1 MNVSTRFRTGETRI
15 RTSKSPGRSLR
26 HWQIQVFAVS
36 WITYAAFYF
45 PRSAFSAAKVGI
57 LEDPTVNLALT
68 KQMLGNLDALYLA
81 AYAVGQFVWGA
92 VAERWGTRVVV
103 TGGMILAGLAA
114 VSMGLSTALWLFAPL
129 MITQG
134 LAQAT
139 GWAALSK
146 NIASF
151 FTVARRGRMMGL
163 FSTSYAF
170 GGLVAAPVTGWFAY
184 SLFDSWRVAFLAGGA
199 IILVLLL
206 LFLAL
211 QRNNLRECGLPD
223 IDVIDSAP
231 PGAEPMTTATATT
244 GTPTTGTATTGTG
257 PEPPAERRR
266 MRPADLLAAARHDSM
281 VLRLGLS
288 YFLLKPARYAVLLW
302 GPVLVLEAMPGVDKI
317 TAILVPVAF
326 GVAGL
331 IAPVALG
338 WMSDTVFDARR
349 VPVCVLAL
357 AVLVGVLCLWGP
369 LTASGSIWLVS
380 AALAL
385 IGLAAYGAD
394 AMISGVAAVDFGT
407 SRYAAGSAGF
417 INGCGSVGAILGGLL
432 PGYFG
437 GTTLFFGFAVAAAL
451 AAAILAPH
459 WNRRP
464 VSA

>member
-1 MNVSTRFRTGETRI
+1 MLPTTTLRRSTVMNVSTRAQPTRT
-15 RTSKSPGRSLR
+15 LR
-26 HWQIQVFAVS
+26 QWQIQVFAVS
-36 WITYAAFYF
+36 WITYVAFYF

-57 LEDPTVNLALT
+57 LEDPAVNDVLT

-103 TGGMILAGLAA
+103 TGGMVLAGVAA
-114 VSMGLSTALWLFAPL
+114 IFMGLGAALWLFAPL
-129 MITQG
+129 MIAQG

-151 FTVARRGRMMGL
+151 FTVSSRGRAMGM

-170 GGLVAAPVTGWFAY
+170 GGLVAAPVAGWIAY
-184 SLFDSWRVAFLAGGA
+184 GLFDSWRVAFLAGGG

-206 LFLAL
+206 VFLAL

-223 IDVIDSAP
+223 IDVIDSAQP
-231 PGAEPMTTATATT
+231 VAQPATQPGTQPD
-244 GTPTTGTATTGTG
+244 
-257 PEPPAERRR
+257 PPAEPEQRRR
-266 MRPADLLAAARHDSM
+266 VRPADLLAAARHDSM

-288 YFLLKPARYAVLLW
+288 YFLLKPARYAILLW
-302 GPVLVLEAMPGVDKI
+302 GPVLVLQAVPGIDKV
-317 TAILVPVAF
+317 TAVLVPIAF

-331 IAPVALG
+331 VAPIALG
-338 WMSDTVFDARR
+338 WISDTAFGARR
-349 VPVCVLAL
+349 VPVCVLSL
-357 AVLVGVLCLWGP
+357 VLLIGVLCLWGP
-369 LTASGSIWLVS
+369 LTSSGSIWLIS
-380 AALAL
+380 TALAL

-407 SRYAAGSAGF
+407 SRHAAGSAGF

-437 GTTLFFGFAVAAAL
+437 GTALFFGFAGAAAV

-464 VSA
+464 ISA

>member
-1 MNVSTRFRTGETRI
+1 MNVSTPVRPTRT
-15 RTSKSPGRSLR
+15 LR
-26 HWQIQVFAVS
+26 QWQVQVFAVS

-57 LEDPTVNLALT
+57 LGDPAVNDVLT

-103 TGGMILAGLAA
+103 TGGMILAGVAA
-114 VSMGLSTALWLFAPL
+114 IFMGLGTALWLFAPL
-129 MITQG
+129 MIVQG

-151 FTVARRGRMMGL
+151 FTVSSRGRAMGM

-170 GGLVAAPVTGWFAY
+170 GGLVAAPVAGWIAY
-184 SLFDSWRVAFLAGGA
+184 GLFDSWRVAFLAGGG

-206 LFLAL
+206 VFLAL
-211 QRNNLRECGLPD
+211 QRNDLRECGLPD
-223 IDVIDSAP
+223 IDVIDSAQP
-231 PGAEPMTTATATT
+231 AGP
-244 GTPTTGTATTGTG
+244 PTTQRDE
-257 PEPPAERRR
+257 PEQRRR
-266 MRPADLLAAARHDSM
+266 VRPADLLAAARHDSM

-288 YFLLKPARYAVLLW
+288 YFLLKPARYAILLW
-302 GPVLVLEAMPGVDKI
+302 GPVLVLQAVPGIDKV
-317 TAILVPVAF
+317 TAVLVPIAF

-331 IAPVALG
+331 VAPIALG
-338 WMSDTVFDARR
+338 WISDTVFGARR
-349 VPVCVLAL
+349 VPVCVLSL
-357 AVLVGVLCLWGP
+357 VLLIGVLCLWGP
-369 LTASGSIWLVS
+369 LTSSGSIWLIS
-380 AALAL
+380 TALAL

-407 SRYAAGSAGF
+407 SRHAAGSAGF

-437 GTTLFFGFAVAAAL
+437 PTALFFGFAVASAV

-464 VSA
+464 ISA

>member
-1 MNVSTRFRTGETRI
+1 MNVSTLFFRPGTGSR
-15 RTSKSPGRSLR
+15 SKTLR
-26 HWQIQVFAVS
+26 QWQIQVFAVS

-45 PRSAFSAAKVGI
+45 PRSAFSAAKVGV
-57 LEDPTVNLALT
+57 LDDPTVNLVLT
-68 KQMLGNLDALYLA
+68 KQMLGNLDAVYLA

-103 TGGMILAGLAA
+103 TGGMIMAGLAA
-114 VSMGLSTALWLFAPL
+114 IFMGLGTALWLFAPL
-129 MITQG
+129 MIVQG

-151 FTVARRGRMMGL
+151 FTVSSRGRVMGM

-170 GGLVAAPVTGWFAY
+170 GGLVAAPVAGWFAY
-184 SLFDSWRVAFLAGGA
+184 SVFDSWRAAFFAGGG

-206 LFLAL
+206 VFLLL
-211 QRNNLRECGLPD
+211 QRNNLRECGLPT
-223 IDVIDSAP
+223 IDVIDSTP
-231 PGAEPMTTATATT
+231 PGATASADR
-244 GTPTTGTATTGTG
+244 
-257 PEPPAERRR
+257 PEPVEPAAERRR
-266 MRPADLLAAARHDSM
+266 VRPADLLSAARHDPM

-288 YFLLKPARYAVLLW
+288 YFLLKPARYAILLW
-302 GPVLVLEAMPGVDKI
+302 GPVLVLQAIPGIDKI
-317 TAILVPVAF
+317 TAVLVPVAF

-331 IAPVALG
+331 IAPIALG
-338 WMSDTVFDARR
+338 WISDTLFDARR
-349 VPVCVLAL
+349 VPVCVLSL
-357 AVLVGVLCLWGP
+357 AALVGVLCAWGP
-369 LTASGSIWLVS
+369 LTASGSVWLVC

-407 SRYAAGSAGF
+407 SRHAAGAAGF
-417 INGCGSVGAILGGLL
+417 INGFGSVGAILGGLL
-432 PGYFG
+432 PGYFE
-437 GTTLFFGFAVAAAL
+437 GTALFFGFAVAAA
-451 AAAILAPH
+451 AAAVILLPS

>member
-1 MNVSTRFRTGETRI
+1 M
-15 RTSKSPGRSLR
+15 
-26 HWQIQVFAVS
+26 
-36 WITYAAFYF
+36 
-45 PRSAFSAAKVGI
+45 
-57 LEDPTVNLALT
+57 
-68 KQMLGNLDALYLA
+68 
-81 AYAVGQFVWGA
+81 
-92 VAERWGTRVVV
+92 
-103 TGGMILAGLAA
+103 
-114 VSMGLSTALWLFAPL
+114 
-129 MITQG
+129 
-134 LAQAT
+134 
-139 GWAALSK
+139 
-146 NIASF
+146 
-151 FTVARRGRMMGL
+151 

-170 GGLVAAPVTGWFAY
+170 GGLVAAPVAGWIAY
-184 SLFDSWRVAFLAGGA
+184 SVFDSWRVAFFAGGG

-206 LFLAL
+206 VFLTL

-223 IDVIDSAP
+223 IDVIDSTP
-231 PGAEPMTTATATT
+231 PADADEPAEPV
-244 GTPTTGTATTGTG
+244 
-257 PEPPAERRR
+257 ERRR
-266 MRPADLLAAARHDSM
+266 VRPADLLAAARHDSM

-288 YFLLKPARYAVLLW
+288 YFLLKPARYAILLW
-302 GPVLVLEAMPGVDKI
+302 GPVLVLQAMPGIDKI

-331 IAPVALG
+331 VAPIALG
-338 WMSDTVFDARR
+338 WMSDTLFDARR
-349 VPVCVLAL
+349 VPVCVLSL

-369 LTASGSIWLVS
+369 LTASGSVWLVS

-437 GTTLFFGFAVAAAL
+437 GTALFFGFAVAAT
-451 AAAILAPH
+451 AAATILVPQ